1 MQGFDVFQSDSVE
14 DPHTGAWSPRT
25 TNRPASHNS
34 KKCMV
39 VGKVVANLVFVH
51 SVDDTVPKLNGKN
64 ARRRRR
70 VAAATMRIGC
80 DDLLPFPK
88 PRGIKPALV
97 WLVIQAYRG

>member
-51 SVDDTVPKLNGKN
+51 SVDDTVPKFNGKN

-70 VAAATMRIGC
+70 VAAATVRIRG

-88 PRGIKPALV
+88 FRGIKLALV
-97 WLVIQAYRG
+97 WMVIQAYRG